1 MAVREGPPGMSLTVT
16 GATLDGEPVG
26 LRVEDGR
33 IAELGAAVEPRE
45 GDEVIET
52 DGGSVVPGLWNAH
65 THAAMT
71 LFRGYGDDL
80 PLMEWLEKKIWP
92 VEAKLDADDVYWGA
106 RLACAEMI
114 RTGTVGFWD
123 MYWQPGATA
132 RAVADAGL
140 RAMIGAP
147 LIDGGDP
154 GDDGKLEKL
163 KSDIELSLEE
173 LQGSGDTISEALAPH
188 SIYTVSEPS
197 LRWIGELAKDGGLPI
212 HIHLSETEKE
222 VKDCV
227 AAHGIRPAAYL
238 DRCGVLGPRTMLAH
252 GVQLDDAELELIA
265 ERGATVA
272 TNPVANQKLA
282 TGGVFPYGAARERGV
297 AVGLGSD
304 GPGSNNSLD
313 MFEQMKFFAL
323 IQKHVARDPAA
334 APAGEVWEIATGA
347 GSALVGGH
355 ARLEVGAPADF
366 LLLRAHVPE
375 LSVGDLI
382 ANLVYAGTGVGVVD
396 TTVVAGKVLMNG
408 GQLGGVEEIRER
420 VVERAKRLGI
430 A

>member
-1 MAVREGPPGMSLTVT
+1 MSLTVT
-16 GATLDGEPVG
+16 GATLDGEAVG
-26 LRVEDGR
+26 LRAEGGR

-52 DGGSVVPGLWNAH
+52 DGAPVVPGLWNAH

-92 VEAKLDADDVYWGA
+92 AEAKLDADDVYWGA

-140 RAMIGAP
+140 RAVIGAP

-154 GDDGKLEKL
+154 GDDRKHEKL
-163 KSDIELSLEE
+163 KSDIERSLEE
-173 LQGSGDTISEALAPH
+173 LKGSGETISEALAPH

-197 LRWIGELAKDGGLPI
+197 LRWIGERAKDGELPI

-222 VKDCV
+222 VTDCV
-227 AAHGIRPAAYL
+227 AAYGVRPAAYL

-252 GVQLDDAELELIA
+252 GVWLDDAELELIA
-265 ERGATVA
+265 ERGATVV
-272 TNPVANQKLA
+272 TNPVANLKLA
-282 TGGVFPYGAARERGV
+282 VGGVFPYPGARKRDV
-297 AVGLGSD
+297 ALGLGTD

-323 IQKHVARDPAA
+323 IQKHTAADPTV
-334 APAGEVWEIATGA
+334 APAGDVWRIAIGA
-347 GSALVGGH
+347 ASPLVGANGK
-355 ARLEVGAPADF
+355 LSVGEPADF
-366 LLLRAHVPE
+366 LLLRSDVPE
-375 LSVGDLI
+375 LGLGEMTAD
-382 ANLVYAGTGVGVVD
+382 LVYAASGTGVVD
-396 TTVVAGKVLMNG
+396 TTVVGGKVLMNG
-408 GQLGGVEEIRER
+408 GQVGGVDEIRER

>member
-1 MAVREGPPGMSLTVT
+1 VSLTVT
-16 GATLDGEPVG
+16 GATLDGEAVG

-33 IAELGAAVEPRE
+33 IAELGGEVTPRD
-45 GDEVIET
+45 GDEVIEA
-52 DGGSVVPGLWNAH
+52 DGSLLVPGLWNAH

-92 VEAKLDADDVYWGA
+92 VEAKLDADAVYWGA

-140 RAMIGAP
+140 RAVIGAP
-147 LIDGGDP
+147 LIDGGGAGSD
-154 GDDGKLEKL
+154 EKL
-163 KSDIELSLEE
+163 AKLKADIERSLEE
-173 LQGSGDTISEALAPH
+173 LAGAKELISEALAPH

-197 LRWIGELAKDGGLPI
+197 LRWIGERAGEAGLPVHI
-212 HIHLSETEKE
+212 HISETEQE
-222 VKDCV
+222 VADCV
-227 AAHGIRPAAYL
+227 AAHGVRPVAYL

-252 GVQLDDAELELIA
+252 GVWLDDAELELIA
-265 ERGATVA
+265 ERGATIV
-272 TNPVANQKLA
+272 TNPVANLKLA
-282 TGGVFPYGAARERGV
+282 VGGVFPYLGARKRAV
-297 AVGLGSD
+297 ALALGTD

-313 MFEQMKFFAL
+313 MFEQMKFLAL
-323 IQKHVARDPAA
+323 IQKHTAADPTV
-334 APAGEVWEIATGA
+334 APADDVWRIAIGA
-347 GSALVGGH
+347 ASPLVGANGKLS
-355 ARLEVGAPADF
+355 AGEPADF
-366 LLLRAHVPE
+366 LLLRSDVPE
-375 LSVGDLI
+375 LTLGEATAD
-382 ANLVYAGTGVGVVD
+382 LVYAASGAGVVD

-408 GQLGGVEEIRER
+408 GQVRGVDEIRER

>member
-1 MAVREGPPGMSLTVT
+1 VSLTVT
-16 GATLDGEPVG
+16 GATLDGEAVG

-33 IAELGAAVEPRE
+33 IAELGGEVTPRD
-45 GDEVIET
+45 GDEVIEA
-52 DGGSVVPGLWNAH
+52 DGSLLVPGLWNAH

-92 VEAKLDADDVYWGA
+92 VEAKLDADAVYWGA

-140 RAMIGAP
+140 RAVIGAP
-147 LIDGGDP
+147 LIDGGGAGSD
-154 GDDGKLEKL
+154 EKL
-163 KSDIELSLEE
+163 AKLKADIERSLEE
-173 LQGSGDTISEALAPH
+173 LAGAKELISEALAPH

-197 LRWIGELAKDGGLPI
+197 LRWIGERAGEAGLPVHI
-212 HIHLSETEKE
+212 HISETEQE
-222 VKDCV
+222 VADCM
-227 AAHGIRPAAYL
+227 AAHGVRPVAYL

-252 GVQLDDAELELIA
+252 GVWLDDGELELIA
-265 ERGATVA
+265 ERGATVV
-272 TNPVANQKLA
+272 TNPVANLKLA
-282 TGGVFPYGAARERGV
+282 VGGVFPYPGARKRDLAL
-297 AVGLGSD
+297 ALGTD

-313 MFEQMKFFAL
+313 MFEQMKFLAL
-323 IQKHVARDPAA
+323 IQKHTAADPTV
-334 APAGEVWEIATGA
+334 APADDVWRIAIGA
-347 GSALVGGH
+347 ASPLVGANGKLS
-355 ARLEVGAPADF
+355 AGEPADF
-366 LLLRAHVPE
+366 LLLRSDVPE
-375 LSVGDLI
+375 LTLGEATAD
-382 ANLVYAGTGVGVVD
+382 LVYAASGAAVVN

-408 GQLGGVEEIRER
+408 GQVRGVDEIRER